1 MLHKNSPKR
10 YYIDNAIYFITTVT
24 YDRYPW
30 FKEDLL
36 CRLFIDDLELCAA
49 IKNFTI
55 IGYKINPEHVH
66 LMIQPKEKH
75 DFSEIMRSLK
85 TNFSRNANMVMASG
99 MFKTGKKMQNNSSGS
114 RYRLQKYMQMF
125 EEKHPGINPYPPF
138 KWQLSFHDH
147 IIRDSDD
154 LNNHIR
160 YLEYQWIKH
169 ELKENRWLWIAQVG
183 RVT

>member
-75 DFSEIMRSLK
+75 DFSEISVR
-85 TNFSRNANMVMASG
+85 
-99 MFKTGKKMQNNSSGS
+99 
-114 RYRLQKYMQMF
+114 
-125 EEKHPGINPYPPF
+125 
-138 KWQLSFHDH
+138 
-147 IIRDSDD
+147 
-154 LNNHIR
+154 
-160 YLEYQWIKH
+160 
-169 ELKENRWLWIAQVG
+169 
-183 RVT
+183 